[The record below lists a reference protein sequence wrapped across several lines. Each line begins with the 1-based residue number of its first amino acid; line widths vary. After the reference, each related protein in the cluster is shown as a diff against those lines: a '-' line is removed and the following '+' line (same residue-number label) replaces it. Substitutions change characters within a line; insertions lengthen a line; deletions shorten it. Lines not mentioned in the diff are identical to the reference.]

1 MKDDVFIA
9 SLVQYGYL
17 DRVFS
22 KIKEELRYLPNTDE
36 LRKVVSATDAFSH
49 SYRKMGSETITREA
63 ASEFID
69 ECSKHPAFIIG
80 GLDMPGDEYGPVG
93 TVAKNEQALEIIN
106 TLKQSSVAV
115 SIGHQPQC
123 VKLKQAAI
131 AVSYTHLTLPTKA

>member
-49 SYRKMGSETITREA
+49 SYRKM
-63 ASEFID
+63 
-69 ECSKHPAFIIG
+69 
-80 GLDMPGDEYGPVG
+80 
-93 TVAKNEQALEIIN
+93 
-106 TLKQSSVAV
+106 
-115 SIGHQPQC
+115 
-123 VKLKQAAI
+123 
-131 AVSYTHLTLPTKA
+131 

>member
-69 ECSKHPAFIIG
+69 ECSC
-80 GLDMPGDEYGPVG
+80 LLYTSD
-93 TVAKNEQALEIIN
+93 
-106 TLKQSSVAV
+106 
-115 SIGHQPQC
+115 
-123 VKLKQAAI
+123 AADD
-131 AVSYTHLTLPTKA
+131 

>member
-49 SYRKMGSETITREA
+49 SYIEMGSETITREA
-63 ASEFID
+63 
-69 ECSKHPAFIIG
+69 IG
-80 GLDMPGDEYGPVG
+80 VHRRMF
-93 TVAKNEQALEIIN
+93 
-106 TLKQSSVAV
+106 
-115 SIGHQPQC
+115 
-123 VKLKQAAI
+123 
-131 AVSYTHLTLPTKA
+131 

>member
-49 SYRKMGSETITREA
+49 SYIEMLSLIH
-63 ASEFID
+63 I
-69 ECSKHPAFIIG
+69 
-80 GLDMPGDEYGPVG
+80 
-93 TVAKNEQALEIIN
+93 
-106 TLKQSSVAV
+106 
-115 SIGHQPQC
+115 
-123 VKLKQAAI
+123 
-131 AVSYTHLTLPTKA
+131 